1 MLDLPRDDVV
11 QWLVVV
17 DLQNF
22 SFKLFRVFNN
32 SDFEHLF
39 FNQRKLFDISVD
51 EGFLLIGKVAI
62 QFGVWGQIVALDE
75 DVSGLV

>member
-51 EGFLLIGKVAI
+51 ERILLIGKVAI
-62 QFGVWGQIVALDE
+62 QFGVWGQVVALDE